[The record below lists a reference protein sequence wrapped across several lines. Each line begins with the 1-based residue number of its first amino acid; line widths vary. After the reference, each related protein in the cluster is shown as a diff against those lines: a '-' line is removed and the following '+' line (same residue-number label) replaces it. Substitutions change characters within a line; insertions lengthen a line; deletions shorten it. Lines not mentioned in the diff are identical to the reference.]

1 MFNCALSLGHTDP
14 YIAMTTDRDFQLFLT
29 RLSSADLACIAGLRQ
44 GEGDEAAERV
54 AEGLRIAAACRH
66 RAELRQAK
74 ARARRAVWVGMRR
87 QWRHW
92 CHVAKRPVGPW
103 ANGVGDR
110 LRQRLSS
117 FGQLA

>member
-1 MFNCALSLGHTDP
+1 
-14 YIAMTTDRDFQLFLT
+14 MTNDRDFQLFLT
-29 RLSSADLACIAGLRQ
+29 RLSAADLARIAGSRQ
-44 GEGDEAAERV
+44 GWGDEAADRV
-54 AEGLRIAAACRH
+54 AEGLRIAAECRR
-66 RAELRQAK
+66 RAEQREAR

-92 CHVAKRPVGPW
+92 CHLASRP
-103 ANGVGDR
+103 AGVGGR

>member
-1 MFNCALSLGHTDP
+1 
-14 YIAMTTDRDFQLFLT
+14 MTTDRDFQLFLT
-29 RLSSADLACIAGLRQ
+29 RLSAADLACIAGVRQ
-44 GEGDEAAERV
+44 GWGDEAAERV
-54 AEGLRIAAACRH
+54 AEGLRIAAECR
-66 RAELRQAK
+66 RQTELRQAR
-74 ARARRAVWVGMRR
+74 AHARRAVWVGMRR

-103 ANGVGDR
+103 AHSVGGR